1 MTTPARVR
9 VLLLERDAGVAR
21 RELSLGGFETEPYSA
36 SAEAALA
43 RADLVVVA
51 FGDVAA
57 ADATLVT
64 EVSRRAGA
72 VPVLVTSL
80 PVSADTAMKLLK
92 AGASGYLFS
101 TDLARL
107 PDAVRTLMQGGVALS
122 DPISQLVLHRARRS
136 SSKLPAVQPLT
147 DDSVPLTLRQRQ
159 ILDLLQSGHSY
170 QDIGSALGISLNT
183 VRSHLRVIYE
193 RLGATTKVEAVV
205 AGLERG
211 LITSSAGPS
220 KK

>member
-1 MTTPARVR
+1 MTRDVR
-9 VLLLERDAGVAR
+9 VLLLERDAGLVR
-21 RELSLGGFETEPYSA
+21 RELARGGFEVELLAASTQIGSA
-36 SAEAALA
+36 YG
-43 RADLVVVA
+43 DLVVVA
-51 FGDVAA
+51 FAEVDA
-57 ADATLVT
+57 ADASVVA
-64 EVSRRAGA
+64 EVSRSAGA
-72 VPVLVTSL
+72 APVLVTSL
-80 PVSADTAMKLLK
+80 PVATDTAMKLLK

-101 TDLARL
+101 TDWPRLA
-107 PDAVRTLMQGGVALS
+107 DAVRTLMQGGVALS

-136 SSKLPAVQPLT
+136 SSKLPAVQPLS

-211 LITSSAGPS
+211 LITSPAGAG